1 MASLF
6 FDFLGLG
13 GLVSSFI
20 PQDNPAFQIV
30 NGVLNPIGFIVG
42 ASMGTNQLK
51 QPTDWNKWIGQSVEI
66 LGVGLVSMAFIRAL
80 T

>member
-1 MASLF
+1 MSLI
-6 FDFLGLG
+6 FDFLGVGQLIG
-13 GLVSSFI
+13 SFL
-20 PQDNPAFQIV
+20 PNNQAGTIV
-30 NGVLNPIGFIVG
+30 NDILNPVGFIVG

-51 QPTDWNKWIGQSVEI
+51 QATDWNKWIVEI